1 MINLQQRG
9 EFIVRAGEDVYA
21 GQVVGRNI
29 REEELVINVCKMK
42 QLTNFREKPSG
53 LTELLAPPRDLTLD
67 DAIQYLANDDLLE
80 VTPISLRIRKKM
92 LNHDLRARA
101 RRAQREA

>member
-1 MINLQQRG
+1 
-9 EFIVRAGEDVYA
+9 
-21 GQVVGRNI
+21 
-29 REEELVINVCKMK
+29 NVCRTK

-53 LTELLAPPRDLTLD
+53 TTDMLIGAREMSLD

-80 VTPISLRIRKKM
+80 VTPVSLRIRKKV

-101 RRAQREA
+101 RRAAKA